1 MNPEIEERLKKI
13 SERLKKEYH
22 AEKVIL
28 FGSYAR
34 GEETEDNDLDILVS
48 APSHERLFERMATV
62 LEMVSKIDKSTLRM
76 TSIHSERCTPKLS
89 GTNTSLLLS
98 LCIHTMR
105 CGDER
110 KLLVPC
116 GYP

>member
-34 GEETEDNDLDILVS
+34 GEETEDSDLDILVI

-62 LEMVSKIDKSTLRM
+62 LEIVHDLYDGLPLSPIVLNPEE
-76 TSIHSERCTPKLS
+76 IEERSNL
-89 GTNTSLLLS
+89 
-98 LCIHTMR
+98 
-105 CGDER
+105 GDQFIQEILE
-110 KLLVPC
+110 KGIEL
-116 GYP
+116 